1 MSTIFALLAL
11 ATQSVLLQTAPLQ
24 IGDAA
29 PPLTLGEFVAGEQI
43 NQIVEGTVY
52 VIEFSGTTCVPCIQ
66 LMPHL
71 NDLQKRFPK
80 VVIIS
85 VFPEDAKEVREFLEK
100 RNPHV
105 SYRAAV
111 DVELKM
117 WNNWSEAAC
126 QKGIPHAFIVGAD
139 GRLAWI
145 GHAGLLDVPLEKIVN
160 GTFDSS
166 KDIQRLALEQGV
178 VMAERQARERANRA
192 RAEYDR
198 LNQMVIGG
206 EYKAALA
213 GTLQAMQEY
222 AGSNF
227 EIELFRGL
235 EVFIKIRLPDERNST
250 LTACQQYAIQS
261 QLSGDPMVMHRCAA
275 ALVNAAGPEA
285 PCKDQAVL
293 HLADAILNSE
303 TYVASL
309 TKADFSGRVLRFW
322 TSRTQAQLYFIEGNK
337 QDAIKILE
345 NTVAELEKSEKDL
358 PQEERRVITPT
369 TRSEVADI
377 LSMYA
382 AEPAA
387 R

>member
-1 MSTIFALLAL
+1 MA
-11 ATQSVLLQTAPLQ
+11 
-24 IGDAA
+24 
-29 PPLTLGEFVAGEQI
+29 
-43 NQIVEGTVY
+43 
-52 VIEFSGTTCVPCIQ
+52 
-66 LMPHL
+66 
-71 NDLQKRFPK
+71 
-80 VVIIS
+80 
-85 VFPEDAKEVREFLEK
+85 
-100 RNPHV
+100 
-105 SYRAAV
+105 
-111 DVELKM
+111 
-117 WNNWSEAAC
+117 
-126 QKGIPHAFIVGAD
+126 
-139 GRLAWI
+139 
-145 GHAGLLDVPLEKIVN
+145 
-160 GTFDSS
+160 
-166 KDIQRLALEQGV
+166 QRH
-178 VMAERQARERANRA
+178 ARERANRA

-235 EVFIKIRLPDERNST
+235 EVFIRGRLPDDRNSA
-250 LTACQQYAIQS
+250 LTACQQYAIES

-303 TYVASL
+303 PYVASL
-309 TKADFSGRVLRFW
+309 TKADYSGRVLRFW
-322 TSRTQAQLYFIEGNK
+322 TCRTQAQLLFIEGNK
-337 QDAIKILE
+337 QDAIKTIE
-345 NTVAELEKSEKDL
+345 DAVAELEKAEKDL

-382 AEPAA
+382 AESAE

>member
-11 ATQSVLLQTAPLQ
+11 ATQSLLLQTAPLQ

-29 PPLTLGEFVAGEQI
+29 PTLTLGEFVAGEPIDQLTK
-43 NQIVEGTVY
+43 GTVY

-71 NDLQKRFPK
+71 SALQERFPE

-85 VFPEDAKEVREFLEK
+85 VFPEEATEVREFLRK
-100 RNPHV
+100 RNLKV
-105 SYRAAV
+105 SYRVAV
-111 DVELKM
+111 DVESQT
-117 WNNWSEAAC
+117 WNHWSDAAC
-126 QKGIPHAFIVGAD
+126 QTSIPHAFIVDANSKI
-139 GRLAWI
+139 AWI
-145 GHAGLLDVPLEKIVN
+145 GHAALIDAPLEKIVK
-160 GTFDSS
+160 GTFDAS
-166 KDIQRLALEQGV
+166 KDTQRLALEQGV
-178 VMAERQARERANRA
+178 VMAQRQARERANRA

-235 EVFIKIRLPDERNST
+235 EVFVRIRLPDERNSA

-285 PCKDQAVL
+285 PCKDQDVL

-322 TSRTQAQLYFIEGNK
+322 TSRTQAQLYFIAGNK
-337 QDAIKILE
+337 QDAIKTIE
-345 NTVAELEKSEKDL
+345 DTVAELEKFEKDL
-358 PQEERRVITPT
+358 PQEERRMITPT

-382 AEPAA
+382 TEPAA